1 MKYGT
6 PSKLPDG
13 RYFLKVT
20 DDSDGRVFHQVNSVQ
35 YTPGENYQVNLKVT
49 DVDFFSA
56 LDEQILAQ
64 AKESKQSWFG
74 KEVSDETVLSAYQK
88 SVNPDGVL
96 EATLATV
103 KGEVVT
109 TAYDSQ
115 KNTIEL
121 PTAAQK
127 VDLWLEL
134 TGLVFSKR
142 SFEPVWKV
150 IQVRTKTTA
159 NKFPREYMFKDDPED
174 DPMDLL

>member
-109 TAYDSQ
+109 TA
-115 KNTIEL
+115 
-121 PTAAQK
+121 
-127 VDLWLEL
+127 
-134 TGLVFSKR
+134 
-142 SFEPVWKV
+142 
-150 IQVRTKTTA
+150 
-159 NKFPREYMFKDDPED
+159 
-174 DPMDLL
+174 